1 MIKNTYQLVSL
12 LGNYLKTRLYL
23 VLLLNFTASITEI
36 FGVAS
41 IFPFMSVVA
50 NPQFIEE
57 NKYLSALNEYFD
69 FNNATHLLIV
79 LGLGTLFLTSLSIT
93 ARAITSYFNTWLVQT
108 CSARLSHEIML
119 TSLKKRYEWHL
130 NNKAG
135 DVTKVILSEVDQMA
149 MRGLMPLIQLFNG
162 LFVCCSM
169 MLIFVFID
177 PKSAIT
183 MFAVMALF
191 YGASYMIVKKVAA
204 SAGRDRVISN
214 AKKFKFAQEAFFGI
228 KYTKIYGLEKSLA
241 DHYKSASQVVANSVT
256 SVTLIKQLPRSALE
270 LIAISMALVW
280 MIVIISKD
288 GHDQVPLAV
297 ISVYALAGYRMLPAI
312 QNVFASI
319 ATLKYAQNAIESIY
333 ERYGPHLWRE
343 AIELS
348 YTPSKGEFAGD
359 IKLAGV
365 SFSYKKH
372 TILKNISLS
381 IPFGQKIAIV
391 GASGSGKTTLLD
403 VICGLLTPTRGKI
416 MVGNTVINNHTKKGW
431 QGVIGYTPQE
441 VFLSTGGLQENITL
455 SHELATADAKRL
467 RDVMKTS
474 ELTYLKKYITNE
486 NQNFSKND
494 QTLNLS
500 GGQKQRVG
508 IARALFRQDGYIVF
522 DEATSALDAP
532 TEQNI
537 YEKIFEKYR
546 LCTFIVVS
554 HRLSSLRTFDRII
567 VVDKGKIVADGS
579 HDELVVNS
587 SAYKSLLRDRKTDDK
602 K

>member
-1 MIKNTYQLVSL
+1 MIKNTYQLVAL
-12 LGNYLKTRLYL
+12 LGNYLTTRLCL

-149 MRGLMPLIQLFNG
+149 MRGLMPLIQPFNG

-169 MLIFVFID
+169 MFIFVFID
-177 PKSAIT
+177 PNQQLQCLRNGFI
-183 MFAVMALF
+183 L
-191 YGASYMIVKKVAA
+191 GASYMVVKKAAA
-204 SAGRDRVISN
+204 SAGRERVISN

-241 DHYKSASQVVANSVT
+241 DHYKSASQAVAKSVT

-270 LIAISMALVW
+270 LIAISMALAW

-297 ISVYALAGYRMLPAI
+297 ISVYAIAGYRMLPAI
-312 QNVFASI
+312 QNIFASI

-333 ERYGPHLWRE
+333 EKYGSHLWSE
-343 AIELS
+343 AVELS
-348 YTPSKGEFAGD
+348 EPPSKGEFAGE
-359 IKLAGV
+359 IKLVGV
-365 SFSYKKH
+365 SFSYEKH
-372 TILKNISLS
+372 SILKNINLS

-391 GASGSGKTTLLD
+391 GVSGSGKTTLLD
-403 VICGLLTPTRGKI
+403 VICGLLTDAGKI
-416 MVGNTVINNHTKKGW
+416 TVGNTILMIK
-431 QGVIGYTPQE
+431 P
-441 VFLSTGGLQENITL
+441 
-455 SHELATADAKRL
+455 KRL
-467 RDVMKTS
+467 ARRYGS
-474 ELTYLKKYITNE
+474 HLKKC
-486 NQNFSKND
+486 F
-494 QTLNLS
+494 
-500 GGQKQRVG
+500 
-508 IARALFRQDGYIVF
+508 F
-522 DEATSALDAP
+522 
-532 TEQNI
+532 
-537 YEKIFEKYR
+537 YR
-546 LCTFIVVS
+546 GT
-554 HRLSSLRTFDRII
+554 
-567 VVDKGKIVADGS
+567 
-579 HDELVVNS
+579 
-587 SAYKSLLRDRKTDDK
+587 
-602 K
+602 